1 MNNVDLIYRSVAEDA
16 LTMLGAQLPESK
28 TKAVARCVMEIHQ
41 LPSADA
47 LPVRYAEW
55 IYDPADI
62 GGYVIAELEKRGFTA
77 DRAEIEAAVAEQF
90 NIVTITTEE
99 TEEETDK

>member
-47 LPVRYAEW
+47 LPVRSGSMIQPTLVGMPAASAERGMKTCR
-55 IYDPADI
+55 A
-62 GGYVIAELEKRGFTA
+62 YVCHARYWKSLRVRNTA
-77 DRAEIEAAVAEQF
+77 RSVERR
-90 NIVTITTEE
+90 
-99 TEEETDK
+99 

>member
-62 GGYVIAELEKRGFTA
+62 GGYACSECRTRNENMPSIRVSRKVLEELVGTKYCPECGAKM
-77 DRAEIEAAVAEQF
+77 IW
-90 NIVTITTEE
+90 
-99 TEEETDK
+99 

>member
-62 GGYVIAELEKRGFTA
+62 GGYACRECRTR
-77 DRAEIEAAVAEQF
+77 RACGYEILPGVWSEDDLVAKTVER
-90 NIVTITTEE
+90 VTICP
-99 TEEETDK
+99 